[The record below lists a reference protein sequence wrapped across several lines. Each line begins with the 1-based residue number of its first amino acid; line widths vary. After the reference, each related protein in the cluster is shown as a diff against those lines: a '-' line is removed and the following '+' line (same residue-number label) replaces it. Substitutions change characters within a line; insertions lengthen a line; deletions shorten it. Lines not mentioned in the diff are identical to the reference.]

1 MSCCSDTPLYTNKG
15 LLPLPSLSLHYS
27 FSCGALLWSTLQLY
41 KLYKEYKRAE
51 TDGTLLLSLNHLEC
65 HWKYLTTC
73 YLLYLGI
80 RKGGETGVARCC
92 AHIQQQ
98 SILRERESNA
108 ASQPT
113 LFWIFILIDL
123 VLTFAFVI
131 LRLLLLSLLS
141 RSNQSSFSSH
151 KCPRLR
157 GERHLRGAELDRAW
171 TQRQGAAHL
180 LRGAGQSRH
189 INIHIT
195 TT

>member
-1 MSCCSDTPLYTNKG
+1 MCPAAQILLCILTKVCCLYH
-15 LLPLPSLSLHYS
+15 PSLFTTLSAVEL
-27 FSCGALLWSTLQLY
+27 FSDPHCSSTNSTRNTNVQ
-41 KLYKEYKRAE
+41 RQM
-51 TDGTLLLSLNHLEC
+51 NHLEC

>member
-1 MSCCSDTPLYTNKG
+1 MCAD
-15 LLPLPSLSLHYS
+15 LS
-27 FSCGALLWSTLQLY
+27 
-41 KLYKEYKRAE
+41 
-51 TDGTLLLSLNHLEC
+51 
-65 HWKYLTTC
+65 YLTTC

-80 RKGGETGVARCC
+80 RKGGETGVARCW

-98 SILRERESNA
+98 SILTERESNA

-113 LFWIFILIDL
+113 LFGIFILIDL
-123 VLTFAFVI
+123 VLTFIFVI

-195 TT
+195 TTQKTLIGCRPPRGSWLNFFHLMSS